1 MPLFPQVTET
11 QAVRIDEDGL
21 MTPVPYDK
29 TISDPTWLQVMQDTV
44 KGYIETVPVPVLR
57 GSPLRVIMVVNE
69 EGRLKDMAYNP
80 LASTFA
86 EQRIV
91 GPALLVTWAMM
102 QGDEE
107 MDPQEEY

>member
-29 TISDPTWLQVMQDTV
+29 TQGLSLWLKVMQDTV

-69 EGRLKDMAYNP
+69 EGLLKDMAYNP
-80 LASTFA
+80 LASRFA
-86 EQRIV
+86 EQHIV
-91 GPALLVTWAMM
+91 GPALMVTWAMM
-102 QGDEE
+102 QGDETME
-107 MDPQEEY
+107 DE

>member
-11 QAVRIDEDGL
+11 QAVRIDEDAL

-29 TISDPTWLQVMQDTV
+29 TKSDPTWLKVMQDTV
-44 KGYIETVPVPVLR
+44 KGYIETVPVPVLP
-57 GSPLRVIMVVNE
+57 GVIMVVNE

-80 LASTFA
+80 FASMLA
-86 EQRIV
+86 EQYIV

-102 QGDEE
+102 QGDDEE
-107 MDPQEEY
+107 LTDVEEGD

>member
-29 TISDPTWLQVMQDTV
+29 TLGDTAWLTVMQATV
-44 KGYIETVPVPVLR
+44 KGYIETVPVPVLP
-57 GSPLRVIMVVNE
+57 GVIMVVNE

-80 LASTFA
+80 FASMFA
-86 EQRIV
+86 EQYIV
-91 GPALLVTWAMM
+91 GPVLLVTLAMM
-102 QGDEE
+102 QGDEATSPL
-107 MDPQEEY
+107 DAEEY